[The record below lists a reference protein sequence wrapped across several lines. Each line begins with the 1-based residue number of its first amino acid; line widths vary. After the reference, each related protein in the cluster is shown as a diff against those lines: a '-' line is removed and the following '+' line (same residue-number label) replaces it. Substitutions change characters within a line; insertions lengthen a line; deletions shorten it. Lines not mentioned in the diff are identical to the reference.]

1 MSRRMWWAIGTVA
14 ALAVLS
20 TTQQDR
26 LQAKQRLARWNP
38 LFYALF
44 AVGLIS
50 LMLMI
55 LGG

>member
-26 LQAKQRLARWNP
+26 LEAKRRLARWNP
-38 LFYALF
+38 LFF
-44 AVGLIS
+44 AILTIGLL
-50 LMLMI
+50 LMF